1 MVLMKKYPPTTCERI
16 FSCQVLVAD
25 FQCIQQF
32 VENHLVWIVFVICED
47 LYPISVVVF
56 SDGCG
61 TGSGPAL
68 TILALADDITSVTNR
83 SFDEP
88 GKRVCLREVII
99 KGQAEVGQHLDV
111 DIVYLDHKHTVADLT
126 VIQRLTV

>member
-16 FSCQVLVAD
+16 FLCQILVTV

-32 VENHLVWIVFVICED
+32 VKNHLIWIVFIVCED
-47 LYPISVVVF
+47 LYPISIVIL

-68 TILALADDITSVTNR
+68 TILALADDIAAVTYR
-83 SFDEP
+83 AFDELC
-88 GKRVCLREVII
+88 KCFCLREVII
-99 KGQAEVGQHLDV
+99 KGYAEV
-111 DIVYLDHKHTVADLT
+111 KS
-126 VIQRLTV
+126 